1 MSEGSAV
8 GPGRVTLIPERR
20 GRQGAPP
27 MTSAN
32 SRTASQTAFA
42 GRLSRTSMTSHACF
56 LLLMVAT
63 VAWFWRPLATVV
75 SLSLQYGRYAHYSHI
90 VLIPFIS
97 LYLLYL
103 NRRAIFATVEY
114 TPWPGA
120 FLIAIGVA
128 GSWLTSALA
137 SDKQVYLS
145 PAMLSMVT
153 ACLGAFLLCY
163 GIQAFR
169 KASFELLLLLFMAP
183 LPSFLLQA
191 IIGFLQRASTE
202 ATGLLF
208 GLLDVPVFRQ
218 GFVFVLPGLT
228 IEVTEAC
235 SGIRSGLAL
244 LITSLVAGHLFLGS
258 TWTKL
263 ALVLAV
269 LPLTIVKNAVRIV
282 VLSLLASYVNPSFV
296 MDSALH
302 RNGGI
307 PRFFVSLGALV
318 AIVWLLRRF
327 EARLGYRG

>member
-1 MSEGSAV
+1 
-8 GPGRVTLIPERR
+8 
-20 GRQGAPP
+20 
-27 MTSAN
+27 
-32 SRTASQTAFA
+32 
-42 GRLSRTSMTSHACF
+42 
-56 LLLMVAT
+56 MVAT

-90 VLIPFIS
+90 VLIPLIS

-114 TPWPGA
+114 TPLPGV
-120 FLIAIGVA
+120 FLITIGFA
-128 GSWLTSALA
+128 WSWLTSALA
-137 SDKQVYLS
+137 PEQHDYLS
-145 PAMLSMVT
+145 PAMFSMVT

-169 KASFELLLLLFMAP
+169 KASFGLLLLLFMVP
-183 LPSFLLQA
+183 IPPFLLQA

-202 ATGLLF
+202 ATGFLF

-263 ALVLAV
+263 TLVLAIV
-269 LPLTIVKNAVRIV
+269 PLTIVKNAVRIV
-282 VLSLLASYVNPSFV
+282 VLSLLASYVHPSFIT
-296 MDSALH
+296 DSVLH

-307 PRFFVSLGALV
+307 PLFFVSLGALV

>member
-1 MSEGSAV
+1 MAEQSLTSQ
-8 GPGRVTLIPERR
+8 IPR
-20 GRQGAPP
+20 
-27 MTSAN
+27 
-32 SRTASQTAFA
+32 
-42 GRLSRTSMTSHACF
+42 HACF

-75 SLSLQYGRYAHYSHI
+75 SLSLQYGRYEHYSHI

-97 LYLLYL
+97 LYLLYV
-103 NRRAIFATVEY
+103 NRRAIFAVAESA
-114 TPWPGA
+114 PWPGV
-120 FLIAIGVA
+120 FLVTIGVA
-128 GSWLTSALA
+128 WAWLTSALA
-137 SDKQVYLS
+137 PDKQAYLS

-153 ACLGAFLLCY
+153 ACWGAFLLCY

-169 KASFELLLLLFMAP
+169 KASFGLLLLLFMAP

-302 RNGGI
+302 RYSGI
-307 PRFFVSLGALV
+307 PLFFLSLAAL
-318 AIVWLLRRF
+318 AALVWLLRRS
-327 EARLGYRG
+327 EAKLGYRPLG

>member
-1 MSEGSAV
+1 M
-8 GPGRVTLIPERR
+8 
-20 GRQGAPP
+20 QGFHSPT
-27 MTSAN
+27 MTTTN
-32 SRTASQTAFA
+32 SRTTGLTAMAEQPLTSQIP
-42 GRLSRTSMTSHACF
+42 RHACF

-63 VAWFWRPLATVV
+63 VAWFWRPLSTVLP
-75 SLSLQYGRYAHYSHI
+75 LSLQYGRYEHYSHI

-153 ACLGAFLLCY
+153 AWWGAFLLCY
-163 GIQAFR
+163 GIQAF
-169 KASFELLLLLFMAP
+169 KNASFGLLLLLFMVP
-183 LPSFLLQA
+183 LPPVLLEA

-202 ATGLLF
+202 ATDFLF
-208 GLLDVPVFRQ
+208 GLWGVPVFRQ

-228 IEVTEAC
+228 IEVAESC
-235 SGIRSGLAL
+235 SGIRSSLAL
-244 LITSLVAGHLFLGS
+244 LITSLIAGHLFLGS

-263 ALVLAV
+263 TLILAV
-269 LPLTIVKNAVRIV
+269 IPLTIATNAVPIV
-282 VLSLLASYVNPSFV
+282 ALSLLGSYVNPSFV
-296 MDSALH
+296 TDSALH

-307 PRFFVSLGALV
+307 PLFFVSLAALAV
-318 AIVWLLRRF
+318 IAWLLKKS
-327 EARLGYRG
+327 EARLGSRDAFADFI

>member
-1 MSEGSAV
+1 M
-8 GPGRVTLIPERR
+8 
-20 GRQGAPP
+20 QGFHSPT
-27 MTSAN
+27 MTTTN
-32 SRTASQTAFA
+32 SRTTGLTAMAEQSLTSQIP
-42 GRLSRTSMTSHACF
+42 RHACF

-75 SLSLQYGRYAHYSHI
+75 SLSLQYGRYEHYSHI

-97 LYLLYL
+97 LYLLYI

-114 TPWPGA
+114 TPWPGV
-120 FLIAIGVA
+120 FLVTIGVA
-128 GSWLTSALA
+128 WSWLTSALA
-137 SDKQVYLS
+137 PDKQAYLS

-153 ACLGAFLLCY
+153 ACWGAFLLCY

-169 KASFELLLLLFMAP
+169 KASFGLLLLLFMAP

-218 GFVFVLPGLT
+218 GFVFVLPGIT

-263 ALVLAV
+263 TLVLAIV
-269 LPLTIVKNAVRIV
+269 PLTIVKNAVRIV
-282 VLSLLASYVNPSFV
+282 VLSLLASYVHPSFIT
-296 MDSALH
+296 DSVLH

-307 PRFFVSLGALV
+307 PLFFVSLGALV

>member
-42 GRLSRTSMTSHACF
+42 GRLSRNLIPRHACF
-56 LLLMVAT
+56 LLLTVAA

-75 SLSLQYGRYAHYSHI
+75 SLSLQHGRYEHYSHI
-90 VLIPFIS
+90 ILIPLIS
-97 LYLLYL
+97 LFLFYT
-103 NRRAIFATVEY
+103 NRRGIFATVEY
-114 TPWPGA
+114 TPWPGV

-128 GSWLTSALA
+128 WSWFTSGLGP
-137 SDKQVYLS
+137 DKQAYLS
-145 PAMLSMVT
+145 PAILSMVT

-163 GIQAFR
+163 GTQAFR
-169 KASFELLLLLFMAP
+169 KASFGLLLLLFMVP
-183 LPSFLLQA
+183 IPPFLLQA

-208 GLLDVPVFRQ
+208 GLLDVPAFRQ
-218 GFVFVLPGLT
+218 GFVFVLPAIT
-228 IEVTEAC
+228 IEVTQPC
-235 SGIRSGLAL
+235 IGIRSGLAL

-263 ALVLAV
+263 TLVLAIV
-269 LPLTIVKNAVRIV
+269 PLTIVKNAVRIV
-282 VLSLLASYVNPSFV
+282 VLSLLASYVHPSFIT
-296 MDSALH
+296 DSVLH

-307 PRFFVSLGALV
+307 PLFFVSLGALV